1 LIGLEFNLVVIKF
14 KRTLIT
20 TFQRLIVCFL
30 FSLFIMPG
38 SNALAV
44 VEDNSLSLSVSVIPT
59 TSASSLMQK
68 GNLSSIIGGVAQ
80 PGEEFKRK
88 IRVRNNGTMLEVV
101 DISVGFANRI
111 NQILTPDETRSSAIA
126 DWASFSPAAPNLPPN
141 KNVDIDVIIKIP
153 AGTPIGIQEALLYVR
168 AQPAKT
174 AKSQGTQVKSIPRF
188 AIPIFIGV
196 GTSEQIPTTFTLG
209 PTTLTSS
216 PEGWLLN
223 VLVTNTGLTPIAP
236 TGNFKLKAK
245 SGSLSYADAIFF
257 STQSI
262 QPGASYTASALVPN
276 DVPAGVWMVSADA
289 IQGSVEAK
297 SDSEVTYTKTGDVTP
312 PAPDAKKLGVPI
324 QSLVIGFASLAIL
337 ILLIFMLRKGLRKD
351 TKPIKIRNKSKTSQ
365 SQDSFN
371 PIGTADE
378 VSKLAELLNQGVISS
393 SEFKAVKAKL
403 FE

>member
-1 LIGLEFNLVVIKF
+1 LIGLEFKFVVIKF
-14 KRTLIT
+14 KKTLIDP
-20 TFQRLIVCFL
+20 FQRLTVFFL

-38 SNALAV
+38 SIALAV

-111 NQILTPDETRSSAIA
+111 NQILTPDEARTSAIA
-126 DWASFSPAAPNLPPN
+126 NWASFSPAAPNLPPN
-141 KNVDIDVIIKIP
+141 KNIDIDVTIKIP
-153 AGTPIGIQEALLYVR
+153 VGTPIGIQEALLYVR

-236 TGNFKLKAK
+236 TGSFKLKAK
-245 SGSLSYADAIFF
+245 TGSLSYADSIFF
-257 STQSI
+257 STPSI
-262 QPGASYTASALVPN
+262 QPGESRTASALIPS
-276 DVPAGVWMVSADA
+276 DVPAGVWIVSANA
-289 IQGSVEAK
+289 IQGGVEAK
-297 SDSEVTYTKTGDVTP
+297 SDSEVTYTKTGVVTP
-312 PAPDAKKLGVPI
+312 PVPDAIKVGMPI
-324 QSLVIGFASLAIL
+324 QSLVIGFASLFIL
-337 ILLIFMLRKGLRKD
+337 ILLIFLLRRGLRKD
-351 TKPIKIRNKSKTSQ
+351 TKRIKIKNKSKTLQ
-365 SQDSFN
+365 SQESLN
-371 PIGTADE
+371 SIGIADE
-378 VSKLAELLNQGVISS
+378 VSKLAVLLAQGVISS
-393 SEFKAVKAKL
+393 SEFKAAKAKL
-403 FE
+403 FK

>member
-1 LIGLEFNLVVIKF
+1 MVIKF
-14 KRTLIT
+14 KKTLIDP
-20 TFQRLIVCFL
+20 FQRLTVFFL

-38 SNALAV
+38 SIALAV

-111 NQILTPDETRSSAIA
+111 NQILTPDEARTSAIA
-126 DWASFSPAAPNLPPN
+126 NWASFSPAAPNLPPN
-141 KNVDIDVIIKIP
+141 KNIDIDVTIKIP
-153 AGTPIGIQEALLYVR
+153 VGTPIGIQEALLYVR

-236 TGNFKLKAK
+236 TGSFKLKAK
-245 SGSLSYADAIFF
+245 TGSLSYADSIFF
-257 STQSI
+257 STPSI
-262 QPGASYTASALVPN
+262 QPGESRTASALVPN
-276 DVPAGVWMVSADA
+276 DVPAGVWMVSANA
-289 IQGSVEAK
+289 IQGGVEAK
-297 SDSEVTYTKTGDVTP
+297 SDSEVTYTKTGVVTP
-312 PAPDAKKLGVPI
+312 PVPDVIKVGMPI
-324 QSLVIGFASLAIL
+324 QSLVIGFASLFIL
-337 ILLIFMLRKGLRKD
+337 ILLIFLLRRGLRKD
-351 TKPIKIRNKSKTSQ
+351 TKRIKIKNKSKTLR
-365 SQDSFN
+365 SQDSLN
-371 PIGTADE
+371 SIGIADE
-378 VSKLAELLNQGVISS
+378 VSKLAVLLAQGVISS
-393 SEFKAVKAKL
+393 SEFKAAKAKL

>member
-1 LIGLEFNLVVIKF
+1 LIGLEFKFVVIKF
-14 KRTLIT
+14 KKTLIDP
-20 TFQRLIVCFL
+20 FQRLTVFFL

-38 SNALAV
+38 SIALAV

-111 NQILTPDETRSSAIA
+111 NQILTPDEARTSAIA
-126 DWASFSPAAPNLPPN
+126 NWASFSPAAPNLPPN
-141 KNVDIDVIIKIP
+141 KNIDIDVTIKIP
-153 AGTPIGIQEALLYVR
+153 VGTPIGIQEALLYVR

-236 TGNFKLKAK
+236 TGSFKLKAK
-245 SGSLSYADAIFF
+245 TGSLSYADSIFF
-257 STQSI
+257 STPSI
-262 QPGASYTASALVPN
+262 QPGESRTASALVPN
-276 DVPAGVWMVSADA
+276 DVPAGVWMVSANA
-289 IQGSVEAK
+289 IQGGVEAK
-297 SDSEVTYTKTGDVTP
+297 SDSEVTYTKTGVVTP
-312 PAPDAKKLGVPI
+312 PVPDVIKVGMPI
-324 QSLVIGFASLAIL
+324 QSLVIGFASLFIL
-337 ILLIFMLRKGLRKD
+337 ILLIFLLRRGLRKD
-351 TKPIKIRNKSKTSQ
+351 TKRIKIKNKSKTLR
-365 SQDSFN
+365 SQDSLN
-371 PIGTADE
+371 SIGIADE
-378 VSKLAELLNQGVISS
+378 VSKLAVLLAQGVISS
-393 SEFKAVKAKL
+393 SEFKAAKAKL

>member
-1 LIGLEFNLVVIKF
+1 MFIKL
-14 KRTLIT
+14 KKTLIT
-20 TFQRLIVCFL
+20 TFQWLTVFFL
-30 FSLFIMPG
+30 FSLFVLLG

-44 VEDNSLSLSVSVIPT
+44 GEGNSLSLSVSVIPT
-59 TSASSLMQK
+59 TSAGSLMQK

-80 PGEEFKRK
+80 PGEEFKRT

-141 KNVDIDVIIKIP
+141 KNVDIDVTIKIP

-216 PEGWLLN
+216 PDGWLLN

-257 STQSI
+257 STKSI
-262 QPGASYTASALVPN
+262 QPGDSYTASTLVPN
-276 DVPAGVWMVSADA
+276 DVPAGVWIVSADA

-297 SDSEVTYTKTGDVTP
+297 SESEVTYTKTGFITP
-312 PAPDAKKLGVPI
+312 PIPDDTNQGTPI
-324 QSLVIGFASLAIL
+324 QSLVIGFASFFLL
-337 ILLIFMLRKGLRKD
+337 ILLIFILRQQLRKAS
-351 TKPIKIRNKSKTSQ
+351 KPAKIRNRYKTSR
-365 SQDSFN
+365 SQDSFD
-371 PIGTADE
+371 PIGAADE
-378 VSKLAELLNQGVISS
+378 VSKLAVLLNQGVISS
-393 SEFKAVKAKL
+393 SEFKAAKAKL
-403 FE
+403 FK